1 MIFVSRFQFESVDT
15 FGDSTQV
22 PIFDRQFLGG
32 SYTLRGYEYRE
43 VSQEK
48 QKVMVRIITKKIQ
61 LVEIHMLLHQ
71 QRLQCH
77 YGIM

>member
-1 MIFVSRFQFESVDT
+1 MIFVSRFQFESVDK

-43 VSQEK
+43 VGQEK
-48 QKVMVRIITKKIQ
+48 QKFMV
-61 LVEIHMLLHQ
+61 
-71 QRLQCH
+71 
-77 YGIM
+77 